1 MIIMIILVTEVKNQ
15 KSVTYMLCL
24 PRTLLLV
31 VEYLLDESPSLKF
44 PSASKVAKKIGHDEK
59 QASIISVKNQNLCF
73 LHTHILQRPAAPP
86 PGHRGLIS
94 K

>member
-1 MIIMIILVTEVKNQ
+1 MIILVTEVKNQ

-24 PRTLLLV
+24 PRTPPLIVKNLL
-31 VEYLLDESPSLKF
+31 ESPSLML
-44 PSASKVAKKIGHDEK
+44 PSASKVAKRIGHDEK